1 MVNIKKRLVS
11 MILVLCMVFS
21 MVPLTHVSAASQSD
35 PTPIVN
41 DGIAHGLSY
50 LENQSVSKYGDEWTI
65 FTILRAGGSISEED
79 KAAYLASAKAK
90 LDEDKV
96 LEPTDYARMVLTL
109 GVMGQNP
116 ESFYGYNLIEK
127 LYTRNLDGWSSNFIS
142 WTLLALDS
150 GNYKIPENA
159 ANTRERLIERLLSF
173 QMADGGFALSNDRSD
188 VDMTGMIMQA
198 LAPYNN
204 SEHSEVQEAFE
215 KALGWLQEHVT
226 DNAGFAATYSENS
239 CSTAQIL
246 TALCAAGIDPL
257 DPANEFTVGSD
268 NVITNLYSYKAYSGF
283 YWDPTQE
290 SSGNSVA
297 TQQVTYALEA
307 YRRFAAGENSL
318 YDLTDVNLNEEQKAA
333 QDFTK
338 KAEALPAADKLKL
351 TDKTKVEEVRNAYNN
366 LSAAARAYVTEET
379 LTKLET
385 AENTI
390 AKLEAADKAD
400 KEAKAAA
407 DTFTKTVNAL
417 PAADKLKLT
426 DKTTVES
433 ARKLYNNLSAAAKAY
448 VTSETLNKLI
458 TAENTIAK
466 LEAADK
472 ADKEAK
478 AAADTFTKTV
488 NALPAADKLKL
499 TDKTAVEA
507 ARKSYNNLSAAAKAY
522 VAKET
527 LTKLTTAE
535 NTIANLAKAKAS
547 FESSMPSVTVKA
559 VAYNQVKVSW
569 KAYTNAT
576 SYIVYRSTDAK
587 NWTSL
592 KEVTGLSYTDQT
604 AATGTRYYY
613 TVKAVSTKW
622 GGKTYSKYVKNVT
635 ATTSLGTASIKS
647 AASAGYNSVKITW
660 NKVSGASGY
669 EVRCATSKN
678 GSYKLVKTVT
688 KGSTVSYTN
697 SKLTAGK
704 TYYYKVRA
712 YRTVN
717 GKKVYGKYSSV
728 KSAKPV
734 PAKAVISSVKNS
746 KSRQAAV
753 TWKKVSG
760 ASGYVVYRATSKN
773 GTYKAVATIK
783 SGSTVKYTNTKL
795 TKGKTYYYKVRAY
808 RTVSGKKV
816 YGSYSSVKSVK
827 ITK

>member
-426 DKTTVES
+426 DKTAVES
-433 ARKLYNNLSAAAKAY
+433 
-448 VTSETLNKLI
+448 
-458 TAENTIAK
+458 
-466 LEAADK
+466 
-472 ADKEAK
+472 
-478 AAADTFTKTV
+478 
-488 NALPAADKLKL
+488 
-499 TDKTAVEA
+499 

-576 SYIVYRSTDAK
+576 SYIVYRSTD
-587 NWTSL
+587 
-592 KEVTGLSYTDQT
+592 
-604 AATGTRYYY
+604 
-613 TVKAVSTKW
+613 
-622 GGKTYSKYVKNVT
+622 
-635 ATTSLGTASIKS
+635 
-647 AASAGYNSVKITW
+647 
-660 NKVSGASGY
+660 
-669 EVRCATSKN
+669 
-678 GSYKLVKTVT
+678 
-688 KGSTVSYTN
+688 
-697 SKLTAGK
+697 
-704 TYYYKVRA
+704 
-712 YRTVN
+712 
-717 GKKVYGKYSSV
+717 
-728 KSAKPV
+728 
-734 PAKAVISSVKNS
+734 
-746 KSRQAAV
+746 
-753 TWKKVSG
+753 
-760 ASGYVVYRATSKN
+760 
-773 GTYKAVATIK
+773 
-783 SGSTVKYTNTKL
+783 
-795 TKGKTYYYKVRAY
+795 
-808 RTVSGKKV
+808 
-816 YGSYSSVKSVK
+816 
-827 ITK
+827 